1 VIIPD
6 VNIWIPALR
15 SDLSDHERYRD
26 WLSAAIDAAEPL
38 GISELV
44 LSGVVRI
51 LTNSQIFQKPSSA
64 TDVLAALDSIQSAPG
79 TRPVRPG
86 EHHWSIFADLCVAT
100 AAKANL
106 VADAYHA
113 ALAIEH
119 DAIFITNDRD
129 FGAFRGLSVR
139 PPFA

>member
-15 SDLSDHERYRD
+15 PDLSDHQTYRD
-26 WLSAAIDAAEPL
+26 WLSAAIEADEPL
-38 GISELV
+38 GISELI

-51 LTNSQIFQKPSSA
+51 LTNPRIFQKPSGA
-64 TDVLAALDSIQSAPG
+64 TDVLAALDTIRSAPG
-79 TRPVRPG
+79 TQPLLPG
-86 EHHWSIFADLCVAT
+86 ERHWSIFADLCITT

-119 DAIFITNDRD
+119 GAVFITNDRD
-129 FGAFRGLSVR
+129 FAAFRGLSVR
-139 PPFA
+139 PPFG